1 MILRIIF
8 IVACLQATIL
18 SAQTEDQ
25 KKLIF
30 ERINQDTKRN
40 VVLRKTE
47 HFTNKEEFFNNAQ
60 IIPVYKINLDE
71 NNKPKLTLN
80 KNYFLVFYIGRLYV
94 FIDNENSRLFENS
107 PIIQTINKYNS
118 EKKPFKVVYFTENF
132 SLDRKFL
139 NPLITDNECNYI
151 IEKDINYS
159 FSTYV
164 ENKYGSINKLK
175 EIINTDSL
183 RENLKTIDYIN
194 YVKNDYKSFE
204 YNCPKDTT
212 LILKKLISQIRVS
225 TKNFSDG
232 QEAKLLYRINEK
244 LKPFENIRNQLKKT
258 FKENRSSDS
267 IIKANIDELNLKE
280 DKYKK
285 DRSNT
290 IGLYEYKV
298 YGSSITNELLE
309 VLTDGQFID
318 FKKYIDIMN
327 PIVET
332 LNPVYNNK
340 YRYNYGKEILEKE
353 NTINKNDNK
362 AFKEFKSKILNDC
375 GCPFDETIKRE
386 IIIR

>member
-1 MILRIIF
+1 MILRVIF

-30 ERINQDTKRN
+30 ERINQDAKGN

-47 HFTNKEEFFNNAQ
+47 HFANKEAFFNKAQ
-60 IIPVYKINLDE
+60 VIPVYKINLDK
-71 NNKPKLTLN
+71 NNEPKLTLN

-175 EIINTDSL
+175 ELINIDSL

-194 YVKNDYKSFE
+194 YIKSDYTSFE
-204 YNCPKDTT
+204 YNCPKDTA
-212 LILKKLISQIRVS
+212 LVLKKLISQIRIS
-225 TKNFSDG
+225 TKNFTDG
-232 QEAKLLYRINEK
+232 QETKLLYRINEK
-244 LKPFENIRNQLKKT
+244 LKPFETIRN
-258 FKENRSSDS
+258 
-267 IIKANIDELNLKE
+267 
-280 DKYKK
+280 
-285 DRSNT
+285 
-290 IGLYEYKV
+290 
-298 YGSSITNELLE
+298 
-309 VLTDGQFID
+309 
-318 FKKYIDIMN
+318 
-327 PIVET
+327 
-332 LNPVYNNK
+332 
-340 YRYNYGKEILEKE
+340 
-353 NTINKNDNK
+353 
-362 AFKEFKSKILNDC
+362 
-375 GCPFDETIKRE
+375 
-386 IIIR
+386 